1 MPWFMTYIQRKTKVL
16 KVDNST
22 LYLYAQRG
30 ILGVVGTWY
39 KDVLSAMFPLKDS
52 VFTLSTGRLLRDSLV
67 RLTID
72 RFSKLHKTPDRN
84 V

>member
-30 ILGVVGTWY
+30 ILGVAGTWY
-39 KDVLSAMFPLKDS
+39 KDV
-52 VFTLSTGRLLRDSLV
+52 
-67 RLTID
+67 
-72 RFSKLHKTPDRN
+72 
-84 V
+84 